1 MVVYCVRLAKRYGSD
16 PLSIDSI
23 DPLIDIFLTRGEAIK
38 YIDNS
43 RSEKYYIQCWK
54 VKEKWDDE

>member
-1 MVVYCVRLAKRYGSD
+1 MVVYCVRLAKKYGS
-16 PLSIDSI
+16 
-23 DPLIDIFLTRGEAIK
+23 DPLIDIFLTREEAVK

-43 RSEKYYIQCWK
+43 KQAKYYIQCWK